1 MTLTFILGSHPDLS
15 LAELTAVL
23 ETTRVKFEILQRY
36 GDIVILT
43 VPDDLAVPAL
53 MIRLG
58 GTIKIVEMLGEF
70 DPDTLT
76 DWLFKQINPATKFHF
91 GFSLYSLVPGVRLQ
105 KDWKVL
111 QQLGLTL
118 KRTFKADGISARY
131 VQSKEVVLSSVIV
144 HKERLLKNGVE
155 IDLFK
160 QADGKLLVGRTRAVQ
175 AFGAFTERDYGRPA
189 VDAKSGMLPPKLA
202 RMMVNLARQPQT
214 ATLLDPF
221 CGSGTVLQEAWDLGY
236 RDLYGSDASD
246 KAISDTRQNLDWLG
260 AQAVKLRPCPAQDLI
275 IKQLLSPKTVDA
287 IIFEGYLGPTTPTA
301 SRLPNII
308 RETTQLYQAVWPVIA
323 QLLRP
328 GGIIIAALPC
338 WQIGSQPLQSLPLST
353 IYNNTGLRVLADPLI
368 YRRPQSIVGR
378 QIVQLKRVV
387 S

>member
-1 MTLTFILGSHPDLS
+1 MTIAFILGSHPDLS

-23 ETTRVKFEILQRY
+23 ESQRVPFEFQHRHH
-36 GDIVILT
+36 DIVLLDLP
-43 VPDDLAVPAL
+43 PDLDLSAL
-53 MIRLG
+53 MVRLG
-58 GTIKIVEMLGEF
+58 GTIKIIEMLGEF
-70 DPDTLT
+70 DPERLT
-76 DWLFKQINPATKFHF
+76 HWLFEQINPETKFHF
-91 GFSLYSLVPGVRLQ
+91 GFSLYSLASGVRLQ

-118 KRTFKADGISARY
+118 KRTFKSEGISARY

-160 QADGKLLVGRTRAVQ
+160 QANGAILVGRTRAVQ
-175 AFGAFTERDYGRPA
+175 AFGAFTTRDYGRPA

-214 ATLLDPF
+214 ATILDPF

-246 KAISDTRQNLDWLG
+246 KAITDTRKNLDWLG
-260 AQAVKLRPCPAQDLI
+260 AQTVKLTISPAQDLI
-275 IKQLLSPKTVDA
+275 LNQLLPPKTIDA
-287 IIFEGYLGPTTPTA
+287 IIFEGWLGPTTPTEN
-301 SRLPNII
+301 RLPNII
-308 RETTQLYQAVWPVIA
+308 RETTKLYQAVWPVLA

-328 GGIIIAALPC
+328 GGIIVAALPC
-338 WQIGSQPLQSLPLST
+338 WQIGNKSLQTLPLST
-353 IYNNTGLRVLADPLI
+353 IYNKTGLRVLADPLV

-378 QIVQLKRVV
+378 HIVQLKRVA
-387 S
+387 